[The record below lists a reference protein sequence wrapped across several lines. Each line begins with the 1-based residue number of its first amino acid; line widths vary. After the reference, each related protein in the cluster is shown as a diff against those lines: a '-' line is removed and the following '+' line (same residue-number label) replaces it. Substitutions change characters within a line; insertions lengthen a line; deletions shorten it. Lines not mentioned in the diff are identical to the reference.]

1 MSNLQLASAFV
12 GFVVPL
18 VVSFVNQSH
27 WKSQYKGAVAIAVS
41 ALAALITSWAAGDL
55 HGKSFATSFA
65 IVLGAT
71 LSTYR
76 IFWKPTGI
84 ADSVES
90 ATTLHKTPPTTAP
103 APAAPTTPTAPTATA
118 S

>member
-1 MSNLQLASAFV
+1 MSNLQLSSAFV
-12 GFVVPL
+12 GLVVPL
-18 VVSFVNQSH
+18 VVSFVNQTH
-27 WKSQYKGAVAIAVS
+27 WKSQVKGLVAILVS
-41 ALAALITSWAAGDL
+41 LLAAVVTSWAAGDL
-55 HGKSFATSFA
+55 HGKSLATSFL

-90 ATTLHKTPPTTAP
+90 ATTVHKARSTTA
-103 APAAPTTPTAPTATA
+103 AAPTTATG
-118 S
+118 

>member
-1 MSNLQLASAFV
+1 VSNVELSSAFV
-12 GFVVPL
+12 GLLVPL
-18 VVSFVNQSH
+18 IVSFVNQSH
-27 WKSQYKGAVAIAVS
+27 WKSQVKGLVAIVISLVAAVV
-41 ALAALITSWAAGDL
+41 TSWAAGDL
-55 HGKSFATSFA
+55 HGKSLATSFL

-90 ATTLHKTPPTTAP
+90 ATTVHKT
-103 APAAPTTPTAPTATA
+103 PTATA
-118 S
+118 PTPTTATASTTATG

>member
-1 MSNLQLASAFV
+1 MSNLQLSSAFV
-12 GFVVPL
+12 GLIVPL
-18 VVSFVNQSH
+18 VVSSVNQTH
-27 WKSQYKGAVAIAVS
+27 WRSQVKGVVAILVSLVAAVV
-41 ALAALITSWAAGDL
+41 TSWAAGDL
-55 HGKSFATSFA
+55 HGKSLATSFL

-90 ATTLHKTPPTTAP
+90 ATTVHKTPSTTATAPTTA
-103 APAAPTTPTAPTATA
+103 TG
-118 S
+118 